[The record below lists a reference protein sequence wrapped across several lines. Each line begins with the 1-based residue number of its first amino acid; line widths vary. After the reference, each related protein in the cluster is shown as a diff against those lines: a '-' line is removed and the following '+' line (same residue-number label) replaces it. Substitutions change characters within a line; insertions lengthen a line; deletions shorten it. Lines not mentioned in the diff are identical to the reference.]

1 MTQLW
6 SSYGTTSAVKDGMNI
21 IYGGICMVVGLMIII
36 SDRSRR
42 HSVPK
47 IDQPLSR
54 EWLANHCYAAGKEAQ
69 Q

>member
-1 MTQLW
+1 
-6 SSYGTTSAVKDGMNI
+6 MNI